1 MRRVISFALAGVSVI
16 GATSLAGCSSMSST
30 SWDMFKSAPPTVQ
43 VRLESNPPGADATT
57 SLGAGCKT
65 PCSVSVPA
73 PEVPFTVAF
82 ALPKYQ
88 PVSVPVNVIRN
99 PGDFTT
105 PAPLQGPFPA
115 AKTPAGGG
123 PGKFHKE
130 PRPPPPPPP
139 RPPPPP
145 PRFPGTSTRPSPQT
159 RPQSPPGRRG
169 QTRGRPPLPRLLPH
183 RPRA

>member
-1 MRRVISFALAGVSVI
+1 MRRVIAIALAG
-16 GATSLAGCSSMSST
+16 ASLGGCSSM

-73 PEVPFTVAF
+73 PDAPFAVAF

-88 PVSVPVNVIRN
+88 PASVPVNVIKN

-105 PAPLQGPFPA
+105 PASVTTDPNPVFAELQPA
-115 AKTPAGGG
+115 V
-123 PGKFHKE
+123 
-130 PRPPPPPPP
+130 PPKPVKK
-139 RPPPPP
+139 
-145 PRFPGTSTRPSPQT
+145 
-159 RPQSPPGRRG
+159 
-169 QTRGRPPLPRLLPH
+169 PH
-183 RPRA
+183 RPKKPKAGRSRRGTCGCRTRCGPCGCCTCCGGGLAVSRSERRKALIQALITYTTRLS